1 VHSFKG
7 ARLKCIRHF
16 IQILCLVSKHVQ
28 LLSRLQH
35 IVSTEI
41 RKDWVECH
49 SERSTSTLT
58 TCSAT
63 SSVDCLEG
71 YGIDLSVSDS
81 SSFSALSRMSID
93 ESISSTGSSQGGKL
107 KRRRDIDDAELRSFG
122 ASHPQST
129 TFREEESPA
138 KRQNVPLVRPVPR
151 YASNSQDL
159 PILSISSNRQVPP
172 KSMCAMLG
180 IFKPVA
186 TPEIMSEVT
195 ARTITVRADQDRCS
209 SEGEEDDDLELA
221 LYFHANSSESGPVH
235 IDKGS
240 RTGNVSHREGTC
252 DPLMCIF
259 NMDL

>member
-1 VHSFKG
+1 MFNYYQDFNTY
-7 ARLKCIRHF
+7 L
-16 IQILCLVSKHVQ
+16 
-28 LLSRLQH
+28 
-35 IVSTEI
+35 STEI

-63 SSVDCLEG
+63 SSVDCLEE
-71 YGIDLSVSDS
+71 YGINLPTFDS
-81 SSFSALSRMSID
+81 SSFSALSRVSID
-93 ESISSTGSSQGGKL
+93 ESIISSTGSSQGGKL
-107 KRRRDIDDAELRSFG
+107 KRRRDIEDAELRSLVFH
-122 ASHPQST
+122 SHVPSR

-159 PILSISSNRQVPP
+159 PILCISSNRQVPP

-195 ARTITVRADQDRCS
+195 ARTTVRADRDVENSCN
-209 SEGEEDDDLELA
+209 SEGEDDLELA
-221 LYFHANSSESGPVH
+221 LYFHANSNEFSGPLNL
-235 IDKGS
+235 DKGS
-240 RTGNVSHREGTC
+240 RTGNVSHREDTC